1 MQPGSSITDE
11 KQKNESER
19 LIGSGFSNKLKENTM
34 KTKMLRLGM
43 NLWPPFLGAGIK
55 VNHIGADFREVVVS
69 MKLRWYNRNYVG
81 THFGGS
87 LAAMTDPFYM
97 LMLIHILG
105 SEYTVWDKTSTID
118 FIAPGRGAVTA
129 RFRLNDDQIAEIMDE
144 TAEGKAYFPALS
156 VDIVSESGE
165 IVAHVKKK
173 LYVRKNRVK

>member
-1 MQPGSSITDE
+1 MKSSI
-11 KQKNESER
+11 
-19 LIGSGFSNKLKENTM
+19 GNTM
-34 KTKMLRLGM
+34 NLRILKFGM

-55 VNHIGADFREVVVS
+55 VKHIAVDSRKVVVS

-118 FIAPGRGAVTA
+118 FIAPGRGTVTA
-129 RFRLNDDQIAEIMDE
+129 RFSLNDDQIAEIKNE
-144 TAEGKAYFPALS
+144 TASSNAYFPELS
-156 VDIVSESGE
+156 VDIVNESNE
-165 IVAHVKKK
+165 VVARVRKK
-173 LYVRKNRVK
+173 LYVRKKQS